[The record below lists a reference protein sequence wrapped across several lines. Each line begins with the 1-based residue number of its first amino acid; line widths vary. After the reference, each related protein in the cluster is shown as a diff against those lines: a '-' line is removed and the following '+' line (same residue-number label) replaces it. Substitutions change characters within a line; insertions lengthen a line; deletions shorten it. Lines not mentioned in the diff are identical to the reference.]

1 MSLFPHTQTR
11 GKIMSKFFCR
21 ILVLVSCMLVWSS
34 SQGHAQTG
42 FSDHTLTSAGEQ
54 RSYML
59 YLPENAGNDPLPVV
73 FSLHGSGYVPQAQ
86 VDTSGFADLA
96 DQHGFAVVFPAG
108 IFANSGSARSW
119 NANVENGVDDV
130 QLIRDMID
138 DVAGMTRVDRSR
150 IYSSG
155 FSGGARMSSRV
166 ACELSDVLA
175 AAAPVAGLQY
185 PDDCTLRRPIP
196 IITFHAID
204 DPVNQYTVGEDSSPY
219 WRMGVETALDKWR
232 QANGCTLAN
241 TDDRLGQ
248 RVTSYRW
255 TDCRGDSEIHFY
267 LTDTGRHSWPGSA
280 DGNANQDI
288 NASELIWQFFSRHS
302 LP

>member
-1 MSLFPHTQTR
+1 MAKLCGRS
-11 GKIMSKFFCR
+11 
-21 ILVLVSCMLVWSS
+21 LVSVLCMLVWSAG
-34 SQGHAQTG
+34 QGHAQTG
-42 FSDHTLTSAGEQ
+42 LSDHTLTSAGEQ
-54 RSYML
+54 RSYVL
-59 YLPENAGNDPLPVV
+59 YLPEDAGSDPLPLV
-73 FSLHGSGYVPQAQ
+73 FSLHGSGYVPQDQ
-86 VDTSGFADLA
+86 VDTSGFTDLA

-119 NANVENGVDDV
+119 NANVEAGVDDV
-130 QLIRDMID
+130 QFIRDMIA
-138 DVAGMTRVDRSR
+138 DVVGMTSIDRSR
-150 IYSSG
+150 VYVSG

-204 DPVNQYTVGEDSSPY
+204 DPVNQYTVGDDSRPY

-232 QANGCTLAN
+232 QANGCTLGN
-241 TDDRLGQ
+241 TDDRLAQ
-248 RVTSYRW
+248 HVTYYRW
-255 TDCRGDSEIHFY
+255 TDCSGNSEIHFY
-267 LTDTGRHSWPGSA
+267 LTETGRHTWPGSV
-280 DGNANQDI
+280 DGNANQEI